1 MGSIVSGS
9 LFSANK
15 KFRYEDEN
23 GNVEIIDA
31 NPPVDLGLG
40 ATSMMLQETGDEIS
54 REDLV
59 KIAKSYGQR
68 TAFYKKL
75 GYDAVTIHMS
85 YRAQIPGQLL
95 SPLSNRRTDEFG
107 GDSLENRA
115 RFALMMLQEVKKAA
129 GNDMLVEIQFSA
141 EEPEGGYTV
150 EEGIEFLK
158 MAEPYVDIV
167 QVRSA
172 EGDPNHPIPFELNP
186 TPFLDLAARIKA
198 AGLDMLVS
206 NVGGFFD
213 PDLADKAIAEGK
225 LDLVAMA
232 RAWISNPNYGDL
244 LYEGRKE
251 DLVPCLRCNK
261 CHGRGKRD
269 ILTTVCSVNPKFGFE
284 EVDRYLVTPVKEQKN
299 IAIIGGGPGGMRSAL
314 FLADRGHR
322 VTIFEAES
330 QLGGAIRHAD
340 YVDFKW
346 TLRDYK
352 NYLIFQVKKKG
363 INVVLNTR
371 VTPDMI
377 QDRYD
382 VVIAAVGAQPSCPS
396 CPAWKATTSWWQRR
410 PLCTRRR

>member
-1 MGSIVSGS
+1 
-9 LFSANK
+9 
-15 KFRYEDEN
+15 
-23 GNVEIIDA
+23 
-31 NPPVDLGLG
+31 
-40 ATSMMLQETGDEIS
+40 
-54 REDLV
+54 
-59 KIAKSYGQR
+59 
-68 TAFYKKL
+68 
-75 GYDAVTIHMS
+75 
-85 YRAQIPGQLL
+85 
-95 SPLSNRRTDEFG
+95 
-107 GDSLENRA
+107 
-115 RFALMMLQEVKKAA
+115 MMLQEVKKAA

-299 IAIIGGGPGGMRSAL
+299 IAIIGGGRAVCAPRCSWP
-314 FLADRGHR
+314 
-322 VTIFEAES
+322 T
-330 QLGGAIRHAD
+330 
-340 YVDFKW
+340 
-346 TLRDYK
+346 
-352 NYLIFQVKKKG
+352 
-363 INVVLNTR
+363 
-371 VTPDMI
+371 
-377 QDRYD
+377 
-382 VVIAAVGAQPSCPS
+382 AATGSPS
-396 CPAWKATTSWWQRR
+396 
-410 PLCTRRR
+410 LRRRASWAAPSATRTMWTSSGPSATIRTI